1 MEFGSPHFLLK
12 FVFSNDCPE
21 KLITSQ
27 KNFIFEENIMDS
39 DYPRSAQQPI
49 IDERAPLT
57 QGPSDCE
64 MRIVIKVRTRTD
76 QPVNKTSLK

>member
-1 MEFGSPHFLLK
+1 
-12 FVFSNDCPE
+12 
-21 KLITSQ
+21 
-27 KNFIFEENIMDS
+27 MDS